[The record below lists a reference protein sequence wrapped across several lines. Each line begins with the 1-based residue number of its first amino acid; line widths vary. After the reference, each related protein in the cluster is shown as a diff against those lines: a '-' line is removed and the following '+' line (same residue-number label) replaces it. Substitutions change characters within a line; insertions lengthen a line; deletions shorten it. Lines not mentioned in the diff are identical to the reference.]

1 LRVDP
6 DQRDRHTV
14 CYAHER
20 DKTPRLLQVIVA
32 CAGQRDGSCGPV
44 ETKMIWTSKLKFVLS
59 LGAGLVIAPGLGV
72 AAMTNIEW
80 LSRMEQIELSRGT
93 MADHVHAQGTVRAV
107 DPGSGTVTILHPE
120 IGSADKSIWM
130 PSMTMVFH
138 VSRSEVLRGVK
149 AGDNVRFEAARRRGA
164 VMVTRI
170 TRIDR

>member
-1 LRVDP
+1 
-6 DQRDRHTV
+6 
-14 CYAHER
+14 
-20 DKTPRLLQVIVA
+20 
-32 CAGQRDGSCGPV
+32 
-44 ETKMIWTSKLKFVLS
+44 MIWFSKLRFAAA
-59 LGAGLVIAPGLGV
+59 LGAGFIIAPGLAF

-107 DPGSGTVTILHPE
+107 DPGAGTVTVLHPE

-130 PSMTMVFH
+130 PAMVMVFH

-149 AGDNVRFEAARRRGA
+149 AGDTIRFEAARRRGA

-170 TRIDR
+170 TKIGR